1 LFQVLSKKVPGL
13 FVTERSVAGYGIST
27 GASGGLS
34 IRGMGASSSRVLM
47 LIDGHP
53 QFMGLFGHP
62 VADAYMAQ
70 DVERVEVV
78 RGPASVLY
86 GSGAMGGAVNMITRK
101 LNQDGM
107 HSRFTAMAGSY
118 NTQKLRAQNEI
129 RKGRF
134 SSFLSLS
141 HDRSEGHRDRLDYRN
156 TAGMAKLGYA
166 LSDFWTVTADAS
178 LSGFVSEYPGP
189 VMAPVEDSR
198 GDIMRLTSSLTARN
212 DFGHTGGAATLFY
225 NYGDHEIQDGHAPG
239 APDQPLYRSTDDMF
253 GVNIYQWYRFRT
265 GTTVTLGLDG
275 RHYGGSA
282 RKGGNVFADDRQ
294 AEEYAAYSQVRQSLF
309 GALTMEAG
317 LRVERS
323 SRFGTEVIPQGGAV
337 YRLTENHTIRA
348 SVSKGYRSPNIRELY
363 MFPPANDQL
372 QPESMLNYEAGMS
385 HRLFQG
391 KLTAQW
397 GLFYSEGDNLIQT
410 VTPPVVVRPQNLNVG
425 QFRHKGVEASL
436 RWTPVD
442 DALFTA
448 GYSYLWM
455 ERPMGFTPRHQL
467 SLGGSYALGAFRLDA
482 DFQFIGDLYTEA
494 VPSATP
500 LRETYGVLD
509 ARLGYRPRRNL
520 EIFVK
525 GDNLLDGR
533 YETMSGFPMPGITGL
548 FGVTL
553 DL

>member
-1 LFQVLSKKVPGL
+1 
-13 FVTERSVAGYGIST
+13 
-27 GASGGLS
+27 
-34 IRGMGASSSRVLM
+34 
-47 LIDGHP
+47 
-53 QFMGLFGHP
+53 
-62 VADAYMAQ
+62 
-70 DVERVEVV
+70 
-78 RGPASVLY
+78 
-86 GSGAMGGAVNMITRK
+86 
-101 LNQDGM
+101 
-107 HSRFTAMAGSY
+107 
-118 NTQKLRAQNEI
+118 
-129 RKGRF
+129 
-134 SSFLSLS
+134 
-141 HDRSEGHRDRLDYRN
+141 
-156 TAGMAKLGYA
+156 
-166 LSDFWTVTADAS
+166 
-178 LSGFVSEYPGP
+178 
-189 VMAPVEDSR
+189 
-198 GDIMRLTSSLTARN
+198 
-212 DFGHTGGAATLFY
+212 
-225 NYGDHEIQDGHAPG
+225 
-239 APDQPLYRSTDDMF
+239 MF

-309 GALTMEAG
+309 GALTLEAG

-482 DFQFIGDLYTEA
+482 DFQFIGRPVHGGCA
-494 VPSATP
+494 
-500 LRETYGVLD
+500 
-509 ARLGYRPRRNL
+509 LGYTS
-520 EIFVK
+520 E
-525 GDNLLDGR
+525 GDLRGV
-533 YETMSGFPMPGITGL
+533 GCPPGIPPPPESGNFCQGRQFAGRSLRDHVRFPDAWDYRL